1 LCPNPTSLQQVQ
13 AFHAENLPHADLLYL
28 SLVAAVESSLLLLT
42 HVIASG
48 HHCNPECSP
57 HLRIHALNPIC
68 EVPALAWDA
77 ITKYCRLGGLETP
90 EIHFLWLWTLGYTSF
105 SVQGGVIF

>member
-1 LCPNPTSLQQVQ
+1 
-13 AFHAENLPHADLLYL
+13 
-28 SLVAAVESSLLLLT
+28 VAAVESSLLLLT

-68 EVPALAWDA
+68 EVPALA
-77 ITKYCRLGGLETP
+77 
-90 EIHFLWLWTLGYTSF
+90 
-105 SVQGGVIF
+105 